1 MRRQLI
7 LFCAALI
14 AASPMCLAQT
24 SPSPSAALPADAGMI
39 TDLEQS
45 AWQAYKNKQTRS
57 FQKFFYK
64 TYYGV
69 YADGIKTLDMEV
81 ADMEKTELQDYS
93 LADIRVEFPNANV
106 AIITYK
112 TTQGATFDGKD
123 VSGTYHNE
131 SVWVKK
137 GDKWLN
143 TFHTAVKAKQ
153 DSARP

>member
-1 MRRQLI
+1 MKAQLI
-7 LFCAALI
+7 LLCVALI
-14 AASPMCLAQT
+14 AANTMCLAQT
-24 SPSPSAALPADAGMI
+24 SPEPSAAPVADATTI
-39 TDLEQS
+39 TDLEGS
-45 AWQAYKNKQTRS
+45 AWYAYKNKQTRS
-57 FQKFFYK
+57 LKRLLSK
-64 TYYGV
+64 SYYGV